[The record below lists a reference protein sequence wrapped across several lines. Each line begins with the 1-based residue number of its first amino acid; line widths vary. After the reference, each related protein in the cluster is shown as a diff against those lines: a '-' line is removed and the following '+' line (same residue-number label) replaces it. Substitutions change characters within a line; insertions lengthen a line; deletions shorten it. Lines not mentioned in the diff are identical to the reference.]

1 MSGRCY
7 RQRSSR
13 ACEFPFA
20 LDEGGHSKGSA
31 KMVMLRGRTDAL
43 RWRLNR
49 TKHESFAVRICRDP
63 LGQLSPISTGSNAME
78 LRSFHSPCWWMGL
91 TFGRAAPWRRS
102 EEVPPEVR
110 VAHQAKWTAMAAAAV
125 AALLQGIQISLP
137 LSALSPLTSRN
148 LERSSRCASA
158 CTVVSNL
165 VTHTARALTKP
176 TVSTRR
182 VFLSSLPRAAVR

>member
-110 VAHQAKWTAMAAAAV
+110 VAHQAKWNAMAAAAV
-125 AALLQGIQISLP
+125 AEFGTKRL
-137 LSALSPLTSRN
+137 
-148 LERSSRCASA
+148 RCASTPR
-158 CTVVSNL
+158 CTAVSDL
-165 VTHTARALTKP
+165 VTHAARALTKP